1 MDGRGGRIQMKIR
14 LLVAVAVACVAAP
27 AANAVTLPPGNA
39 AQQWNKIA
47 EDTIV
52 GSGAFQGEAFV
63 YLAYV
68 STAMDGAVNPGE
80 RRGQSAD
87 AAIAEAAYDVLVH
100 YFPSNAANLTA
111 LHDAALAAVPDG
123 SAKRNGI
130 NFGALA
136 ADKVIRDRADDGLQ
150 TPVATTSPFPT
161 LAFGPGVWRLTP
173 AAYAAPQTP
182 WMAGVRPFILQSGD
196 QFMPG
201 PPPSLQSQE
210 WVDAFNEVESVG
222 SVNSMT
228 RRPDQ
233 TATALWWTANVNRQY
248 NGAARNIAT
257 AMGLDVPETARLLV
271 MVNEVAADA
280 MISMFSAKYHYLFWR
295 PVTAIDPTSVHNDG
309 FGPVPGLDDGNPLTA
324 EQGGWRSLIPTPN
337 HPEYPSAHSTVSSA
351 IAEVFS
357 RFLGTNAIDLTL
369 MGGPGLNVPRTFA
382 TVADLT
388 KEVQDA
394 RVWAGVHFRFSTV
407 VGATLGQEVANYD
420 LDHAFAN

>member
-1 MDGRGGRIQMKIR
+1 MKLR
-14 LLVAVAVACVAAP
+14 ALVVIVAAAALLAP
-27 AANAVTLPPGNA
+27 ASHAATLPSGNA
-39 AQQWNKIA
+39 AQQWDKIA

-161 LAFGPGVWRLTP
+161 LTFGPGVWRLTP

-182 WMAGVRPFILQSGD
+182 WMADVRPFILQSGD
-196 QFMPG
+196 Q
-201 PPPSLQSQE
+201 
-210 WVDAFNEVESVG
+210 
-222 SVNSMT
+222 
-228 RRPDQ
+228 
-233 TATALWWTANVNRQY
+233 
-248 NGAARNIAT
+248 
-257 AMGLDVPETARLLV
+257 
-271 MVNEVAADA
+271 
-280 MISMFSAKYHYLFWR
+280 
-295 PVTAIDPTSVHNDG
+295 
-309 FGPVPGLDDGNPLTA
+309 
-324 EQGGWRSLIPTPN
+324 
-337 HPEYPSAHSTVSSA
+337 
-351 IAEVFS
+351 
-357 RFLGTNAIDLTL
+357 
-369 MGGPGLNVPRTFA
+369 
-382 TVADLT
+382 
-388 KEVQDA
+388 
-394 RVWAGVHFRFSTV
+394 
-407 VGATLGQEVANYD
+407 
-420 LDHAFAN
+420 